1 MTLSLDGRWRLHTG
15 KEKESDGKQMGEDNF
30 RKRIDQILDETSAED
45 LKAIYYFLLGGV
57 GIVLE
62 AEGGQREQ
70 YHR

>member
-1 MTLSLDGRWRLHTG
+1 MGDGG
-15 KEKESDGKQMGEDNF
+15 YIQEKKKKVMETQMGEDNF
-30 RKRIDQILDETSAED
+30 RKRIDQILDETSDED
-45 LKAIYYFLLGGV
+45 LKAIYYFLLGRV

>member
-1 MTLSLDGRWRLHTG
+1 MET
-15 KEKESDGKQMGEDNF
+15 QMGEDNF

-45 LKAIYYFLLGGV
+45 LKAIYYFLLGRV